1 METIEQT
8 IPEQPNLKVQVLT
21 LFPEAFPGT
30 ANISLA
36 GKALAKGIW
45 ALNTIDIRNFSN
57 NEQGRV
63 DDAPFGG
70 GPGMIMRADILA
82 ATVDFAQKQVL
93 DRSKSR
99 TLYLSPRGKQFDQS
113 MAREM
118 AQADALTLICGRYEG
133 IDERILT
140 TRDIEEISLGDFIL
154 SGGEAAALVLID
166 AVVRLLPGV
175 INTED
180 SLTDESFE
188 NGLLEYPQ
196 YTRPKAWEDR
206 VVPTVLLSGNHG
218 AIRQWR
224 QEQSESLTAKRRPD
238 LWKKHMTQKKRR

>member
-1 METIEQT
+1 METIVQT

-30 ANISLA
+30 TNISLS

-45 ALNTIDIRNFSN
+45 ALNTIDIRNFSD
-57 NEQGRV
+57 NERGKI

-82 ATVDFAQKQVL
+82 ATVDFAQEQVL

-180 SLTDESFE
+180 SLADESFE
-188 NGLLEYPQ
+188 NSLLEYPQ

-224 QEQSESLTAKRRPD
+224 QEQSELLTEKRRPD
-238 LWKKHMTQKKRR
+238 LWKKHVTQKKRR